1 MREKTFY
8 TDRYTKIYNVITVY
22 DTRLTKLVQEQH
34 IVLKMLFLEFAR

>member
-8 TDRYTKIYNVITVY
+8 TDRYTKIYNVIIVY
-22 DTRLTKLVQEQH
+22 ETRLTKLIQEQH